1 MTDFEVTGRCLCGA
15 VVYRVTAPAKRLE
28 HCHCTYCRHAHGA
41 LYASGAL
48 VDAAHFHIDRG
59 SEHLKAFTSTPGN
72 HRWFCGGCGC
82 HIYMSV
88 DDIPSEIYYWAAS
101 LDADMHPGHPE
112 NCEWHLFV
120 GSKASWD
127 RFDQSLP
134 THDAYADR
142 PRPDDDG

>member
-15 VVYRVTAPAKRLE
+15 VAYRVTAPAKRLE

-59 SEHLKAFTSTPGN
+59 SEELKAFTSTPGN
-72 HRWFCGGCGC
+72 HRWFCGRCGC

-88 DDIPSEIYYWAAS
+88 DDMPAEIYYWAAS

-120 GSKASWD
+120 GSKAHWD
-127 RFDQSLP
+127 RFDQLLP
-134 THDAYADR
+134 THDAYAAR
-142 PRPDDDG
+142 PGPDDDR